1 MENKEL
7 LKLLNNVNEGDD
19 SIVVVIENKRAP
31 DLVDEDNIKPVPNIQ
46 VNKGARIF
54 LKNSKI

>member
-1 MENKEL
+1 MSSNKNNIL
-7 LKLLNNVNEGDD
+7 LVNEGDD
-19 SIVVVIENKRAP
+19 SIVVVIENKGAP
-31 DLVDEDNIKPVPNIQ
+31 DLVNEDNIKPVPNIQ